1 MSTKIL
7 GQDIQTQ
14 KYTTGGGTTA
24 YTATVPNLTALYD
37 GFAITVKMNAT
48 NTGSSTLNVNGLGA
62 KTIKKP
68 GVTNL
73 AASDL
78 LINSV
83 YTFVYDL
90 SQDFF
95 FLPSLNT
102 GALPVGAVWYLDA
115 SNGVSVYLNS
125 AWDWGGSDVQT
136 GGYAVVNGTNF
147 LFCVAA
153 FYADQN
159 VSGSNDHIFL
169 SVYALEKATGIV
181 KTAYWFNNS
190 IGFTNALNVDDSA
203 GYLYI
208 TASVGSNLYYEFPT
222 NTITTSSP
230 WGAYTNVWYGTY
242 ETPVPSGST
251 YAAGTAT
258 VATDTYDWFT
268 YDVIRTSVEIGS
280 SEARAFARLEI
291 S

>member
-102 GALPVGAVWYLDA
+102 GALPVGAV
-115 SNGVSVYLNS
+115 
-125 AWDWGGSDVQT
+125 
-136 GGYAVVNGTNF
+136 
-147 LFCVAA
+147 
-153 FYADQN
+153 
-159 VSGSNDHIFL
+159 
-169 SVYALEKATGIV
+169 
-181 KTAYWFNNS
+181 
-190 IGFTNALNVDDSA
+190 
-203 GYLYI
+203 
-208 TASVGSNLYYEFPT
+208 
-222 NTITTSSP
+222 
-230 WGAYTNVWYGTY
+230 
-242 ETPVPSGST
+242 
-251 YAAGTAT
+251 
-258 VATDTYDWFT
+258 
-268 YDVIRTSVEIGS
+268 
-280 SEARAFARLEI
+280 
-291 S
+291 